1 VQNDLSSKLTK
12 IRTRLETFPSEAA
25 TIESMLAHEKDEQPQ
40 HATGSLVWLCRTL
53 KLILIGLRQN
63 LANPNEEISTSLTQA
78 YEKTLK
84 PFHPFLVRPVFY
96 LAMKTCPYRANF
108 YPRLGEPTDVVQ
120 AELVDWLDGLDR
132 VMQRMMVVFKEGNYG
147 KI

>member
-1 VQNDLSSKLTK
+1 MPVS
-12 IRTRLETFPSEAA
+12 RPSGYDVLD
-25 TIESMLAHEKDEQPQ
+25 T
-40 HATGSLVWLCRTL
+40 TLCGVANPFGVISNSTL

-96 LAMKTCPYRANF
+96 VSTFTRSAQ
-108 YPRLGEPTDVVQ
+108 GS
-120 AELVDWLDGLDR
+120 GLTR
-132 VMQRMMVVFKEGNYG
+132 
-147 KI
+147 